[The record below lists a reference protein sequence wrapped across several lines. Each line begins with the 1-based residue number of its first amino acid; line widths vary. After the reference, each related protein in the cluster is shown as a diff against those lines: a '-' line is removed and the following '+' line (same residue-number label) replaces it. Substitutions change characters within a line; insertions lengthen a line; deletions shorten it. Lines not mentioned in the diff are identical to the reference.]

1 MAITTPSTLANIA
14 SVLGIS
20 TTNAGDLFNPN
31 YYNGNSFYK
40 PCNSSK
46 NFGSGPVGS
55 LSDSERRAVN
65 WGWCNLGG
73 VLGQSTIYQAIVAK
87 WDGGTWDKDYP
98 KGTIGVSPYRVADYI
113 GYDHNADTPFK
124 MALNKSSITSREAL
138 RFSMENLSELSNIH
152 NWGYMNSGSLNEVGL
167 AVYVGSSKPSSNGF
181 YVYMIAGKNA
191 IQELQTVIA
200 DAEKMLNVPSTYL
213 NFIGATSGTY
223 YCIPFLIASTSGL
236 STVGT
241 NGQIYLTDSTT
252 RKCLIFPTAKMQFTV
267 TEATTPIQKTYVE
280 LYDNSSVSGDISNYR
295 VTVPSLTLKITNENS
310 SSQSVKIS
318 TKPTAAYMRGSII
331 SGSFT
336 DKTVT
341 VAANSTTTVNVVGST
356 VVWETYNLTAF
367 VDVTMTVGGS
377 SKTESI
383 QIFSNK
389 D

>member
-1 MAITTPSTLANIA
+1 MAIVTPSTLANIA

-20 TTNAGDLFNPN
+20 TTNAGDLFNTN

-55 LSDSERRAVN
+55 LSDSERRTVN
-65 WGWCNLGG
+65 WGWGNLGG
-73 VLGQSTIYQAIVAK
+73 VSGQSTIYQAIVAK

-98 KGTIGVSPYRVADYI
+98 KGTIGVSSYRVADYI

-124 MALNKSSITSREAL
+124 MALNTANISSGNAL

-152 NWGYMNSGSLNEVGL
+152 SWGYMNSGALNNVGL
-167 AVYVGSSKPSSNGF
+167 AVYIGSSKPSANGF

-213 NFIGATSGTY
+213 SYIGATNGTY
-223 YCIPFLIASTSGL
+223 YCIPFLIADTNGM
-236 STVGT
+236 STVGSR
-241 NGQIYLTDSTT
+241 GEVYLTSDYT

-267 TEATTPIQKTYVE
+267 TTASTPIQKTSVE
-280 LYDNSSVSGDISNYR
+280 LYDNSQVTASITNYR
-295 VTVPSLTLKITNENS
+295 VTVPSLTFKIYNNNS

-318 TKPTAAYMRGSII
+318 VKPTAAYMKGSII
-331 SGSFT
+331 SGSFS

-341 VAANSTTTVNVVGST
+341 IAANSSTTVNVVGST

-367 VDVTMTVGGS
+367 VDVTLTVSGS
-377 SKTESI
+377 SKAESV